1 MNITIVNGTKNTQ
14 VIKKNLLMYPPMP
27 PLEGNE
33 EEVKKEKGLKQTI
46 NQTTNII
53 NTYKSRK

>member
-14 VIKKNLLMYPPMP
+14 VIKKNLLIYPLMP

-33 EEVKKEKGLKQTI
+33 EEVKKGKGLKQTI
-46 NQTTNII
+46 NQATNII

>member
-14 VIKKNLLMYPPMP
+14 VIKKNLLIYPPMP
-27 PLEGNE
+27 LLEGNE
-33 EEVKKEKGLKQTI
+33 EEVKKGKGLKQTI
-46 NQTTNII
+46 NQATNII

>member
-14 VIKKNLLMYPPMP
+14 VTKKNLLMYPPMP

-33 EEVKKEKGLKQTI
+33 EEVKKGKGLKQTI
-46 NQTTNII
+46 NQATNII

>member
-1 MNITIVNGTKNTQ
+1 MNIVNGTKNTQ
-14 VIKKNLLMYPPMP
+14 VIKKSLLIYPPMS

-33 EEVKKEKGLKQTI
+33 EEVKKGKGLKQTI

-53 NTYKSRK
+53 STYKSRK

>member
-14 VIKKNLLMYPPMP
+14 VIKKNLLIYPPMP

>member
-1 MNITIVNGTKNTQ
+1 MNIAIVNGTKNTQ

>member
-1 MNITIVNGTKNTQ
+1 MNIVNGTKNTQ
-14 VIKKNLLMYPPMP
+14 VIKKSLLIYPPMS

-33 EEVKKEKGLKQTI
+33 EEVKKGKGLKQTI
-46 NQTTNII
+46 NQATNII